1 MTVPNPILDPR
12 FPLEASLHDESV
24 AHTISKSQSEP
35 DALFSLRSAVRDL
48 DGADRNALNARSQHP
63 LIQEFR
69 PEQLRQQQ
77 YRRPASQYGLES
89 EEAAA
94 KGVGTG
100 SLIYTRF

>member
-48 DGADRNALNARSQHP
+48 DGADRNALNARHST